1 MKDDTI
7 KRLASVLL
15 LTPLAAFTAG
25 QLEAADLNLFGTNG
39 PAVEFHGFASQG
51 FLASSDY
58 NYLGDT
64 SHGSFRFTEAGLNA
78 SVDPFPRTRIS
89 AQAFTF
95 DVGDAGDYD
104 LVLDY
109 AQAQYT
115 FNEWLGVRAGRIR
128 RPEGIFNEIQDVD
141 LAYTWVLVPQGVCN
155 SRWRDMYLSVDGG
168 EFFGTLPMSKA
179 GSMSYEFYYGLQR
192 PQLDGG
198 FAIQKENLPPDIK
211 LAWINSPWLGGG
223 QLWWNAPWNGLRV
236 GAALNLDQD
245 LTFVNVN
252 GRRSVGS
259 PLTQR
264 YSLEYFWKSWTFQGE
279 YFTSRVMYQ
288 NSGGGQPDS
297 VKLIDPDGWFASA
310 AYRFNRWLETGAYY
324 TEYYPDKNDRNGA
337 ALAAP
342 SDGCQKD
349 AAVALRFDPTSWWIF
364 KIEGH
369 HINGTGQLFD
379 NVANPARG
387 DNGWWMLAVKTTV
400 SF

>member
-1 MKDDTI
+1 MKNRKMT
-7 KRLASVLL
+7 RLTSVLL
-15 LTPLAAFTAG
+15 LGPLAAMTAG

-39 PAVEFHGFASQG
+39 PAIDFHGFASQG
-51 FLASSDY
+51 FLATSQY

-78 SVDPFPRTRIS
+78 SINPYPRLRVS

-95 DVGDAGDYD
+95 DVGEAGDYD

-109 AQAQYT
+109 AQVQYT

-141 LAYTWVLVPQGVCN
+141 LAYTWVVVPQGVCN

-168 EFFGTLPMSKA
+168 ELFGTLPMSSA
-179 GSMSYEFYYGLQR
+179 GSMSYELYDGLQR

-198 FAIQKENLPPDIK
+198 FAIQKENLPPNIK
-211 LAWINSPWLGGG
+211 LAWINSPQLGGG

-245 LTFVNVN
+245 LTFMNVD

-264 YSLEYFWKSWTFQGE
+264 YSLEYFWKSWTFEGE
-279 YFTSRVMYQ
+279 YFTSRVMYE
-288 NSGGGQPDS
+288 NTGGGQPNS
-297 VKLIDPDGWFASA
+297 SKLIDPDGWFASA
-310 AYRFNRWLETGAYY
+310 AYRFNPWLEAGAYY
-324 TEYYPDKNDRNGA
+324 TEYYPNKNDRSGA
-337 ALAAP
+337 GLEFT
-342 SDGCQKD
+342 SDGYQKD
-349 AAVALRFDPTSWWIF
+349 AALALRFDLTDWWIF

-379 NVANPARG
+379 NVDNPARG
-387 DNGWWMLAVKTTV
+387 DNGWWMLGVKTTV

>member
-1 MKDDTI
+1 MKNRKMT
-7 KRLASVLL
+7 RLTFVLL
-15 LTPLAAFTAG
+15 LGLLAAMTAG
-25 QLEAADLNLFGTNG
+25 PLEAADLNLFGANG
-39 PAVEFHGFASQG
+39 PAIDFHGFASQG
-51 FLASSDY
+51 FLATSQY

-78 SVDPFPRTRIS
+78 SVNPYPRLRVS

-95 DVGDAGDYD
+95 DVGEAGDYD

-109 AQAQYT
+109 AQVQYT

-141 LAYTWVLVPQGVCN
+141 LAYTWVVVPQGVCN

-168 EFFGTLPMSKA
+168 ELFGTLPMSGA
-179 GSMSYEFYYGLQR
+179 GSMSYELYDGLQR

-198 FAIQKENLPPDIK
+198 FAIQKENLPPNIK
-211 LAWINSPWLGGG
+211 LAWINSPQLGGG
-223 QLWWNAPWNGLRV
+223 QLWWNAPWNGLRA

-245 LTFVNVN
+245 LTFMNVE

-264 YSLEYFWKSWTFQGE
+264 YSLEYFWQSWTFEGE
-279 YFTSRVMYQ
+279 YFTSRVLYE
-288 NSGGGQPDS
+288 NSGGGQPNS
-297 VKLIDPDGWFASA
+297 TKLIDPDGWFASA
-310 AYRFNRWLETGAYY
+310 AYRFKPWLEAGAYY
-324 TEYYPDKNDRNGA
+324 TEYYPDKNDRSGA
-337 ALAAP
+337 GLPFP
-342 SDGCQKD
+342 SDGYQKD
-349 AAVALRFDPTSWWIF
+349 AALALRFDLTDWWIF

-379 NVANPARG
+379 NADNPARG
-387 DNGWWMLAVKTTV
+387 DNGWWMLGVKTTV